1 MRKSK
6 KLLAKEYEIGVMA
19 NMLERYSSI
28 EICFDYYNR
37 IGYAITCDSLD
48 DWINSNPATKKIFK
62 QNWLKWNK
70 KNIKSQIIERL
81 KVLGLV
87 YEVLPKPK
95 NWNSVAN
102 ILNFFIAFC

>member
-1 MRKSK
+1 MRCEFGAKLIKVLLRMRKSK

-48 DWINSNPATKKIFK
+48 D
-62 QNWLKWNK
+62 
-70 KNIKSQIIERL
+70 
-81 KVLGLV
+81 
-87 YEVLPKPK
+87 
-95 NWNSVAN
+95 
-102 ILNFFIAFC
+102 